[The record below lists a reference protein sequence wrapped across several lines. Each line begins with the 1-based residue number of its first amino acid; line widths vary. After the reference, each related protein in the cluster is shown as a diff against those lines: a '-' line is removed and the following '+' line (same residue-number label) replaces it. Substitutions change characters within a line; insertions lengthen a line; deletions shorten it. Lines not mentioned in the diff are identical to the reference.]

1 MAHAVVHQRAAWPPL
16 AAYPKAAYPRLLEI
30 KYPDLEQAPALVE
43 AHTLTRALLPAQARA
58 GGMRQLVKMMTAGP
72 MAMTAV
78 RVEMKLAAWMMAI
91 ERLLGEVVIS

>member
-1 MAHAVVHQRAAWPPL
+1 L
-16 AAYPKAAYPRLLEI
+16 AAQLKLWEL

-43 AHTLTRALLPAQARA
+43 AHTLTRTLPPAQARA
-58 GGMRQLVKMMTAGP
+58 GGMRQLAKMMTAGS
-72 MAMTAV
+72 MAMAAV